1 LLCCSSSESC
11 FSGFLRFPWKHDCV
25 SSFDICW
32 DQHSFVCV
40 IHHIVFYIE
49 ETTKQLWSLCS
60 SIVGWRNF
68 KEEKSFQF
76 RKTYTFSRLGC

>member
-1 LLCCSSSESC
+1 
-11 FSGFLRFPWKHDCV
+11 
-25 SSFDICW
+25 
-32 DQHSFVCV
+32 VCV
-40 IHHIVFYIE
+40 IHHTVFYIE